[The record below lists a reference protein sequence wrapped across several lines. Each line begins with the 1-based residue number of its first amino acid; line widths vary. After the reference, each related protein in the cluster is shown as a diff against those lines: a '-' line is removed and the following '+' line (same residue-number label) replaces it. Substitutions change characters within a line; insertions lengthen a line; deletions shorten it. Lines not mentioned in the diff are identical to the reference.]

1 MSATYNPIT
10 NSIDSVLDT
19 ELLLDICRPSD
30 WHHHFREGPKWLS
43 TTVPLCFSQFHY
55 AVAMPNLTS
64 PVRTYQ
70 RALEYRREIQAM
82 IPSGGTGGVPCMTC
96 YLSPGLAQQDI
107 LDAANDPEHRVIG
120 VKYYP
125 HGATTNSALGV
136 SNYRQVREQL
146 RAIESSSDKLT
157 LMIHAED
164 PEHPDIFTREQRF
177 LTDPDDS
184 QGGGQLR
191 PIMEEFAALRITLEH
206 ISSSAAAQVLSDDWQ
221 ITKSG
226 RLAATITPHH
236 LKYTTS
242 DIFMDGIGMGCVG
255 IGIRPHMFCCPIL
268 KSKDDLDALKELA
281 VGGHSNIFL
290 GTDCAPHTDTDK
302 QTLGR
307 PGVFNIHSALS
318 DVVEVFANTNH
329 LDRLEGFTS
338 LNGCE
343 WYQKPA
349 PHHQRTRIYSVS
361 KIAHRPMVPK
371 VVFVGNDPNMRVTP
385 MRPGARLDY
394 KVEAVQHLSS

>member
-1 MSATYNPIT
+1 M
-10 NSIDSVLDT
+10 D
-19 ELLLDICRPSD
+19 ELLIDICRPSD

-64 PVRTYQ
+64 PVRSYQ
-70 RALEYRREIQAM
+70 RALEYHREIQTE
-82 IPSGGTGGVPCMTC
+82 IPSGNSGVPCMTY
-96 YLSPGLAQQDI
+96 YLSPSIATQDI
-107 LDAANDPEHRVIG
+107 LDSANDPEHRVIG

-146 RAIESSSDKLT
+146 RAIEGTKLK
-157 LMIHAED
+157 LMIHGED

-177 LTDPDDS
+177 LTDPDH
-184 QGGGQLR
+184 GQLR
-191 PIMEEFAALRITLEH
+191 PIMEEFGALSITLEH

-242 DIFMDGIGMGCVG
+242 DIFMDGTGMGCVG

-268 KSKDDLDALKELA
+268 KSKDDLDALQDLA

-290 GTDCAPHTDTDK
+290 GTDCAPHTDADK

-318 DVVEVFANTNH
+318 DIVEVFANANH

-343 WYQKPA
+343 WYHKPA
-349 PHHQRTRIYSVS
+349 PLHLRTRIYSV
-361 KIAHRPMVPK
+361 KLLGHRPMVPK
-371 VVFVGNDPNMRVTP
+371 SILVGGIQGMQITP
-385 MRPGARLDY
+385 MQAGKRLPY
-394 KVEAVQHLSS
+394 KVVAVNS